1 MSFKIKGDCSFIDEF
16 LDFTVNLPREI
27 VRLLKLIKEVDEK
40 SNEINLSLQENRKK
54 YLSSMENN
62 QIINHELFKQINE
75 QNSNAISLC
84 DYKKEVVKELQY
96 LLFQFYMDKLNNV
109 IEQGEKECKI
119 NSTILTQNNFN
130 HSFSN
135 YYDKSND
142 GDYNSTISGTQHG
155 NKKKI
160 NSYHNSEMYHNS
172 NSSTTNKMLGYKTR
186 RTPKL
191 KNNKKS
197 NNSIELSESDM
208 TQSQQINEN
217 VVQEP
222 IYCICKKQR
231 DDIKMICCDNP
242 KCKIQWFHFL
252 LMKKKNGFAL
262 KNVKNKLKKKEKKK
276 RKIIN
281 ILIFKF
287 SIYDFCYFF

>member
-75 QNSNAISLC
+75 QNTNAISLC

-96 LLFQFYMDKLNNV
+96 LLFHFYMDKLNNV
-109 IEQGEKECKI
+109 IEQGEKECKDQQI

-142 GDYNSTISGTQHG
+142 GDYSSTISGIQHG

-172 NSSTTNKMLGYKTR
+172 NNTTNNKILGYKTR

-217 VVQEP
+217 INQEP
-222 IYCICKKQR
+222 IYCKCKKQR
-231 DDIKMICCDNP
+231 DDLKMICCDNP
-242 KCKIQWFHFL
+242 KCKIQWFHCECMHVSPSDEEKEWFCSEECRKQAKEERKK
-252 LMKKKNGFAL
+252 KKKNH
-262 KNVKNKLKKKEKKK
+262 
-276 RKIIN
+276 
-281 ILIFKF
+281 
-287 SIYDFCYFF
+287 